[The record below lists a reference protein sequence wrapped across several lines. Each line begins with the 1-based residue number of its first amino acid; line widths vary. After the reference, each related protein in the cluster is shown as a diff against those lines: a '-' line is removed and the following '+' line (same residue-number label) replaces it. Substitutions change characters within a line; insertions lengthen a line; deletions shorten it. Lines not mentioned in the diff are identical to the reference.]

1 MATQQVRQGAVPR
14 LTINLKDIPKNLYTA
29 ALVVVISVVGFYF
42 PIIYKKLL
50 GQTFIAKGSHHSVS
64 SGGATSPFSFIV
76 A

>member
-1 MATQQVRQGAVPR
+1 MLRS
-14 LTINLKDIPKNLYTA
+14 LLIINLKDITKHLYAA
-29 ALVVVISVVGFYF
+29 ALVAAISVVGFCF

-50 GQTFIAKGSHHSVS
+50 EQTFIAKGHHHSVS

>member
-1 MATQQVRQGAVPR
+1 MLRS
-14 LTINLKDIPKNLYTA
+14 LLIINLKDITKYLYAA
-29 ALVVVISVVGFYF
+29 ALVAAISVVGFCF

-50 GQTFIAKGSHHSVS
+50 EQTFIAKGKGSHHSVS